1 MYKLIILGVSIIFSA
16 MADANVCQITSLDS
30 LKEKLLM
37 NHPLILQ
44 NFANDKGNQ
53 YLIQTA
59 KERPNPNLQFQ
70 ILSGNEIDG
79 KTISQQFS
87 YMHTFERGD
96 KRETRIQFAQT
107 KRTWLKLNDIAQNE
121 DLLIDAILK
130 AYRSEHIKKII
141 PVLEE
146 ALSTFKKIKRLR
158 EKQKVLDPEEE
169 VELETINLVI
179 NDYAL
184 KVHKLEA
191 ENLFLSKHL
200 QFFLNDC
207 KIKSSIF
214 GRSNLNKL
222 YQVPQIEK
230 ESTKILIAKTNLKK
244 AKNNIRVQE
253 SLGHANVQVGPMLQ
267 ATEIE
272 GKHYQ
277 SFGISLNMNLNI
289 LNQNTGLIKQAYEEY
304 RQAKKR
310 LANITFEEKLD
321 LNSWIVKSKSLTKQ
335 LEIFSSDA
343 EVLKKHKR
351 IEKLFA
357 RGLISTPLVIEAH
370 RQLVDYSQGA
380 LELEFSIA
388 EANLNIL
395 RNQGLLIQE
404 NL

>member
-1 MYKLIILGVSIIFSA
+1 M
-16 MADANVCQITSLDS
+16 
-30 LKEKLLM
+30 
-37 NHPLILQ
+37 Q

-179 NDYAL
+179 NDYG
-184 KVHKLEA
+184 
-191 ENLFLSKHL
+191 LFP
-200 QFFLNDC
+200 D
-207 KIKSSIF
+207 
-214 GRSNLNKL
+214 
-222 YQVPQIEK
+222 V
-230 ESTKILIAKTNLKK
+230 
-244 AKNNIRVQE
+244 
-253 SLGHANVQVGPMLQ
+253 
-267 ATEIE
+267 
-272 GKHYQ
+272 
-277 SFGISLNMNLNI
+277 
-289 LNQNTGLIKQAYEEY
+289 
-304 RQAKKR
+304 
-310 LANITFEEKLD
+310 
-321 LNSWIVKSKSLTKQ
+321 
-335 LEIFSSDA
+335 
-343 EVLKKHKR
+343 
-351 IEKLFA
+351 
-357 RGLISTPLVIEAH
+357 
-370 RQLVDYSQGA
+370 
-380 LELEFSIA
+380 
-388 EANLNIL
+388 
-395 RNQGLLIQE
+395 
-404 NL
+404 